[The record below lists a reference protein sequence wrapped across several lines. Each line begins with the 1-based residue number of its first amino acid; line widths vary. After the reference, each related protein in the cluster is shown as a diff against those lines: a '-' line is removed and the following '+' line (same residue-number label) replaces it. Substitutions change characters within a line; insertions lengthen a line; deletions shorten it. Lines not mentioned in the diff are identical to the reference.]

1 MIIMPKLLLF
11 LLGRTALLAGCGF
24 LLPLVAAL
32 IERSPLTMVFAM
44 AALFSLALGIL
55 LCALCHQHR
64 SRLSIR
70 EGAAFLLLAWLELTG
85 LGMLPYL
92 ASGELP
98 LLDAF
103 FESVSSLT
111 TTGISCLRP
120 DAPHLLVLWRS
131 VSQWLGGLNILV
143 LLTTVLPQVS
153 GCFGI
158 SFAVQKSIHSGQLM
172 ISRMERTAFTVVR
185 IYAVLTIIGCL
196 LYACGG
202 LSLFDAVNL
211 SMVTLSTGGCYVP
224 SSGGLTL
231 NGWLIATILFGMLVS
246 SGNFL
251 LYWQSITQRKI
262 RHILLDT
269 ELRAFLLLILGAG
282 AFVAWHLWRLGVY
295 GPVDSL
301 LYGFFHVVSFAGTT
315 GLFADRIADWPDF
328 DKFVLFLLPF
338 VGGCI
343 GSLAGGFKMLRFIIL
358 GKTALTEMRR
368 TLHPHM
374 VVHIGVDG
382 STVPQ
387 KIIGR
392 ILSFFFLYF
401 IAFFTAVLVISLS
414 GVSELESM
422 NIAAGCLT
430 STGQLALL
438 DGSPMTILGLSNAA
452 KLFCCFLMILGK
464 LEIFSFLI
472 VLQAGYL
479 RLQHSRW

>member
-1 MIIMPKLLLF
+1 MQMPKLLFF
-11 LLGRTALLAGCGF
+11 LLGRTALLVGCGF
-24 LLPLVAAL
+24 LVPLLAAL
-32 IERSPLTMVFAM
+32 VERSPETLLFAM

-55 LCALCHQHR
+55 LCALCRHHR

-70 EGAAFLLLAWLELTG
+70 EGAAFLLLAWLELAL
-85 LGMLPYL
+85 LGMVPYL
-92 ASGELP
+92 ASGELS
-98 LLDAF
+98 LLEAF
-103 FESVSSLT
+103 LESVSGFT
-111 TTGISCLRP
+111 TTGITCLRP
-120 DAPHLLVLWRS
+120 EASHLLVLWRS
-131 VSQWLGGLNILV
+131 VSQWIGGLNILV

-172 ISRMERTAFTVVR
+172 VSRMERTAFTVVR
-185 IYAVLTIIGCL
+185 IYVSLTCIGCL
-196 LYACGG
+196 LYTLGG
-202 LSLFDAVNL
+202 LPLFDAVNL
-211 SMVTLSTGGCYVP
+211 AMVTLSTGGCYVP
-224 SSGGLTL
+224 SAGGLTL
-231 NGWLIATILFGMLVS
+231 NGWLIAAIFFGMLVS
-246 SGNFL
+246 CGNFL
-251 LYWQSITQRKI
+251 LYWQSVTQQRV
-262 RHILLDT
+262 HQLLKDA
-269 ELRAFLLLILGAG
+269 ELRSFLLLILGAG
-282 AFVAWHLWRLGVY
+282 AFVSWHLWRLGVY
-295 GPVDSL
+295 SIPDSL

-401 IAFFTAVLVISLS
+401 IAFFAAVLVISLS
-414 GVSELESM
+414 GISELESM

-430 STGQLALL
+430 SAGQLSLL
-438 DGSPMTILGLSNAA
+438 DGGPETILGLSAAA

-472 VLQAGYL
+472 VLQSSYL
-479 RLQHSRW
+479 QLQRGRW